1 LRHIAKRKRKKLP
14 RQDYSDP
21 LNPFGDPFK
30 IQREPRGGVSK
41 KRRPPSAAPEA
52 RALYDLQTDILKALS
67 ALEKEEYDGKALRP
81 IKNAYRIINRYL
93 RQYVNAFE
101 DPNSIDPTED
111 FRNNGLL

>member
-1 LRHIAKRKRKKLP
+1 MP

-30 IQREPRGGVSK
+30 IKRDPKGGITK

-67 ALEKEEYDGKALRP
+67 ALEKEEYEGKALRP

-93 RQYVNAFE
+93 RQYVNSFE
-101 DPNSIDPTED
+101 TPNALEDPTED
-111 FRNNGLL
+111 FRKNGLL